1 MKEKNLGELKNIGF
15 QTYEDRHGRTL
26 VVNRKEKLAYVITKN
41 EERRLFLFNN
51 RYIIGTVV
59 AILIGSWINYTVGVI
74 RGVAVA
80 IVLELVYRFVY
91 LKNLPTI
98 ELDELP
104 AKYSMVANAMNQP
117 VSKNVIIGALGIL
130 IPILLVINAFQTI
143 TDWNAIKTME
153 DKNGLM
159 LILASIA
166 IGGAAL
172 MGSVVCLTALS
183 KQRKGEK

>member
-1 MKEKNLGELKNIGF
+1 MYEEKPSDPKNSS
-15 QTYEDRHGRTL
+15 QLY
-26 VVNRKEKLAYVITKN
+26 NCNYAYTM
-41 EERRLFLFNN
+41 ESL
-51 RYIIGTVV
+51 TT
-59 AILIGSWINYTVGVI
+59 AQIGSWINYTVGVI

-80 IVLELVYRFVY
+80 VILELVYRFVY

-117 VSKNVIIGALGIL
+117 ASKNIIIGVLGIL

-166 IGGAAL
+166 IGAAAL